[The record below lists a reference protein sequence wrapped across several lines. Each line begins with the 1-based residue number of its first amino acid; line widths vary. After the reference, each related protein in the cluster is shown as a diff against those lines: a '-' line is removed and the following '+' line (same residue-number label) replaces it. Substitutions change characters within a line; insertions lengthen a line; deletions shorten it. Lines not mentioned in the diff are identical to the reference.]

1 MELRHLKYFV
11 AVAEELHFGRAA
23 NKVHIS
29 QPPLSQQIR
38 QLETELGTKLLH
50 RTKRRVELTHSGRI
64 FLQEARATLAHADQ
78 AVARV
83 KRAQRGEVGRLSI
96 GWLPWSDFTALPSM
110 VGKFC
115 ERCPD
120 VHLDMHYLNMP
131 EELSALHAGRIDV
144 GFLLRPFDSGALRTE
159 LVVRHP
165 LVVALPKSNKLS
177 AMAQIRFSDLA
188 SEPYI
193 LFKRDSGPAFYDY
206 VISLCQREGITLN
219 VRHEASHTLTVLALV
234 AAGLGITLLPFG
246 GHYAHSDVTFR
257 RLVPTPPLF
266 EIALAWRQQNESALL
281 QRFIETIR
289 KHRQIKLAPRA
300 LQQGLQK
307 ATKR

>member
-11 AVAEELHFGRAA
+11 AVAEELHFGKAA

-50 RTKRRVELTHSGRI
+50 RTKRRVELTHSGRL
-64 FLQEARATLAHADQ
+64 FLQDARATLARADE
-78 AVARV
+78 AIARV
-83 KRAQRGEVGRLSI
+83 KRAQRGEVGHLSI

-115 ERCPD
+115 ERYSD
-120 VHLDMHYLNMP
+120 VHLDMHYLAAP
-131 EELSALHAGRIDV
+131 ELMSALHAGRIDV
-144 GFLLRPFDSGALRTE
+144 GFLLQPFDTAALRTE

-165 LVVALPKSNKLS
+165 LVVALPKTNKLS
-177 AMAQIRFSDLA
+177 AMRQIRFSDLA
-188 SEPYI
+188 NERYI
-193 LFKRDSGPAFYDY
+193 LFKRDSSPGFYDY
-206 VISLCQREGITLN
+206 VISLCQREGVTLN

-234 AAGLGITLLPFG
+234 AAGLGVTLLPFG
-246 GHYAHSDVTFR
+246 GDYARSGVTFR
-257 RLVPTPPLF
+257 RLVPPPPFF
-266 EIALAWRQQNESALL
+266 EVALAWRQQNESPLL
-281 QRFIETIR
+281 KRFIETIR
-289 KHRQIKLAPRA
+289 QNRQTKLAPGA
-300 LQQGLQK
+300 LRQELKK